1 MFVCSANDVIGQA
14 ISDMF
19 IDIIKLFIL

>member
-1 MFVCSANDVIGQA
+1 
-14 ISDMF
+14 MF